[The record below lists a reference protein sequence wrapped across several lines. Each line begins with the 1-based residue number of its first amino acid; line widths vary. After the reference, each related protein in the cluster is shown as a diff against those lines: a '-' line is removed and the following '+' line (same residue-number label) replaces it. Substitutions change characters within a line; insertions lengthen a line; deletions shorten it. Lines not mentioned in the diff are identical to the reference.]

1 MIIKITEKIVED
13 LFVIGIN
20 DEISEDD
27 LIKTFSV
34 YGEVVY
40 SKIIKNKFSQK
51 TKGIAFIKF
60 KERKSAFGSMADNGK
75 IFCKGYPLKIKYN
88 IKSKENKYFKDENRF
103 SSRKSNKQ
111 EKTSELCQGNRER
124 SNEIKMLKMEKF

>member
-1 MIIKITEKIVED
+1 MLKICLLLGLMMK
-13 LFVIGIN
+13 F
-20 DEISEDD
+20 SEDD

-51 TKGIAFIKF
+51 TKDISFIKF

-103 SSRKSNKQ
+103 KENLINKKKQ
-111 EKTSELCQGNRER
+111 ANYVKVIVKEVMR
-124 SNEIKMLKMEKF
+124 

>member
-51 TKGIAFIKF
+51 TKDISFIKF

-103 SSRKSNKQ
+103 KENLINKKKQ
-111 EKTSELCQGNRER
+111 ANYVKVIVKEVMR
-124 SNEIKMLKMEKF
+124 

>member
-51 TKGIAFIKF
+51 TNGIVFIKF

-103 SSRKSNKQ
+103 KENLINKKKQ
-111 EKTSELCQGNRER
+111 ANYVKVIVKEVMR
-124 SNEIKMLKMEKF
+124 

>member
-1 MIIKITEKIVED
+1 MKICLLLGLMMK
-13 LFVIGIN
+13 F
-20 DEISEDD
+20 SEDD

-103 SSRKSNKQ
+103 KENLINKKKQ
-111 EKTSELCQGNRER
+111 ANYVK
-124 SNEIKMLKMEKF
+124 EIVKEVMR

>member
-1 MIIKITEKIVED
+1 MIIKITEKIVEN

-51 TKGIAFIKF
+51 TKDISFIKF

-103 SSRKSNKQ
+103 KENLINKKKQ
-111 EKTSELCQGNRER
+111 ANYVKVIVKEVMR
-124 SNEIKMLKMEKF
+124 

>member
-40 SKIIKNKFSQK
+40 SKIIKINFLRKQK
-51 TKGIAFIKF
+51 V
-60 KERKSAFGSMADNGK
+60 
-75 IFCKGYPLKIKYN
+75 L
-88 IKSKENKYFKDENRF
+88 
-103 SSRKSNKQ
+103 
-111 EKTSELCQGNRER
+111 L
-124 SNEIKMLKMEKF
+124 L

>member
-40 SKIIKNKFSQK
+40 SKIIKNKFAQK

-103 SSRKSNKQ
+103 KENLINKKKQ
-111 EKTSELCQGNRER
+111 ANYVKVIVKEVMR
-124 SNEIKMLKMEKF
+124 

>member
-103 SSRKSNKQ
+103 KENLINKKKQ
-111 EKTSELCQGNRER
+111 ANYVKVIVKEVMR
-124 SNEIKMLKMEKF
+124 

>member
-34 YGEVVY
+34 YGEVAY
-40 SKIIKNKFSQK
+40 SKIIKNNFSQK

-60 KERKSAFGSMADNGK
+60 KERKMHLAQWLIM
-75 IFCKGYPLKIKYN
+75 
-88 IKSKENKYFKDENRF
+88 EKYFAKVI
-103 SSRKSNKQ
+103 
-111 EKTSELCQGNRER
+111 L
-124 SNEIKMLKMEKF
+124 

>member
-20 DEISEDD
+20 DEIFWRWFN
-27 LIKTFSV
+27 KNFFSV
-34 YGEVVY
+34 WGGCLF
-40 SKIIKNKFSQK
+40 KIIKNKFSQK

-103 SSRKSNKQ
+103 NSRKSNKQ
-111 EKTSELCQGNRER
+111 EKASELCRER
-124 SNEIKMLKMEKF
+124 TNEIKMLKMEKF